1 MYNVI
6 LLLPCF
12 YVGLMSVQ
20 QREMGFCYFYGN
32 VTDLTNQDKERQNF
46 VALYIILC
54 QYLFCGSHLYSFN
67 FEFVKGGHVAKT
79 VTESYII
86 DHSDPN

>member
-1 MYNVI
+1 MFLCRIDVRTTKRN
-6 LLLPCF
+6 
-12 YVGLMSVQ
+12 
-20 QREMGFCYFYGN
+20 GFCYFYGN

-67 FEFVKGGHVAKT
+67 FEFVKGGHVAKI
-79 VTESYII
+79 VTESYVI